1 MKAVA
6 IKGKRSLETK
16 EIEEPISIEGKVVV
30 NVVKTGICGSDLHYF
45 EGGSPVGLIM
55 GHEFCGIV
63 KDPGSRRD
71 LKPNDRIT
79 ALPISPC
86 GKCEACQ
93 KGNVQYCPETWSS
106 AIGLSLD
113 NPGGLTKTI
122 AIRPDMVIKVPDN
135 VTDNEV
141 ALVEPT
147 AVALHAINLAQIT
160 IGQRILIVGGGII
173 GLLSAMFAKK
183 DGASFVAVS
192 ETNPN
197 RGQKAVS
204 LKVADKWFNAKEDN
218 CLVSLAKEN
227 FDCVIDCSGNA
238 SAVST
243 ALAVVKNGGT
253 IVLVGVATENISIP
267 TVLAV
272 MKELTMKG
280 AIAYTK
286 EEFETCI
293 DLLSLKEIEVT
304 KFIDDIVSLEEVED
318 AFKRLTSGKDGAIK
332 ILVDP
337 KREDS

>member
-160 IGQRILIVGGGII
+160 IGQRVLIVGGGII

-253 IVLVGVATENISIP
+253 IVLVGVATENIVIIYSH
-267 TVLAV
+267 A
-272 MKELTMKG
+272 KK
-280 AIAYTK
+280 
-286 EEFETCI
+286 
-293 DLLSLKEIEVT
+293 
-304 KFIDDIVSLEEVED
+304 
-318 AFKRLTSGKDGAIK
+318 
-332 ILVDP
+332 
-337 KREDS
+337 